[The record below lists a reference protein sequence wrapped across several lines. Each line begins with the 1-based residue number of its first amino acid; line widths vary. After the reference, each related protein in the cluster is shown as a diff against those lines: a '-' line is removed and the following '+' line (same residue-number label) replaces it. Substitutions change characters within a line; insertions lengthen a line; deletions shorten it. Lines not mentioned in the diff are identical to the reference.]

1 MPENPAPMELKPH
14 FVAFLDVLGFSDI
27 VEIDSKSESQI
38 FLSKL
43 FKCHQSAGTI
53 FRDNANCSIT
63 QFSDSIVV
71 SMPYN
76 HEHFQWFSTKVAE
89 YQRLL
94 LDEGLLCRGGVAVNK
109 HFSNGSFTFSAGLIQ
124 AYRVESKAARYPRV
138 VISPEVLSLVYPL
151 MTSTPNF
158 LIKEDDGLYFID
170 YLGMTAT
177 KRPKT
182 LKSSISKIVSDLSKN
197 ESSSVREKGQWIAA
211 YSDAVLGTT
220 HSQPRFSGQKIR
232 QPAP

>member
-1 MPENPAPMELKPH
+1 MAEISSAMDLRPH
-14 FVAFLDVLGFSDI
+14 FVAFLDVLGFSDM
-27 VEIDSKSESQI
+27 VEVDSKSENQV

-43 FKCHQSAGTI
+43 FKCHQSAGRI
-53 FRDNANCSIT
+53 FRDRVNCSIT

-76 HEHFQWFSTKVAE
+76 STEFQWFSLRVAE

-138 VISPEVLSLVYPL
+138 VISPEVLSLVYPE
-151 MTSTPNF
+151 MVSTPNF
-158 LIKEDDGLYFID
+158 LVKEDDGLYFID
-170 YLGMTAT
+170 YFGLTSGQ
-177 KRPKT
+177 RPKT
-182 LKSSISKIVSDLSKN
+182 LLKSISDIVTRLSASEN
-197 ESSSVREKGQWIAA
+197 SSVREKGQWIAA
-211 YSDAVLGTT
+211 YSDAVLGTA
-220 HSQPRFSGQKIR
+220 HSQPRFSGSR
-232 QPAP
+232 VR

>member
-1 MPENPAPMELKPH
+1 MSENPAPMELKPH
-14 FVAFLDVLGFSDI
+14 FVAFLDVLGFSDM
-27 VEIDSKSESQI
+27 VETDSKSENQV

-53 FRDNANCSIT
+53 FRDNVNCSIT

-76 HEHFQWFSTKVAE
+76 STQFQWFSTRVAE

-138 VISPEVLSLVYPL
+138 VISPEVLSLVYPS
-151 MTSTPNF
+151 MASIPGF

-170 YLGMTAT
+170 YLGLTAD

-182 LKSSISKIVSDLSKN
+182 LEKSISEVVNRLSSSEN
-197 ESSSVREKGQWIAA
+197 SSVREKGQWIAA
-211 YSDAVLGTT
+211 YSDAILGTT
-220 HSQPRFSGQKIR
+220 HSQPRFSGLRIK
-232 QPAP
+232 